1 MTKTNK
7 LSVNLETPGDC
18 SEELLAWFDDW
29 RKRHEP
35 YLSRK
40 QAFLKCLS
48 IIREQ
53 DQKKG

>member
-29 RKRHEP
+29 RKRQEP